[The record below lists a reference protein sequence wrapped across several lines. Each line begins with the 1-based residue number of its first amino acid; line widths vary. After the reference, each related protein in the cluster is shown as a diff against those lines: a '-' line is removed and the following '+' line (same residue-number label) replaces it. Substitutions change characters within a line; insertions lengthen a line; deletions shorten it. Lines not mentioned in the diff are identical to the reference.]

1 MKFLNYKEEGLAI
14 ILDKIESIRKK
25 SDTTIEIIG
34 ISGTIYEI
42 KEIYFDNL
50 LEKIGKAWLQNT
62 CPSRKNDKN

>member
-50 LEKIGKAWLQNT
+50 LEKIGKA
-62 CPSRKNDKN
+62 